1 MSDANEPSET
11 SPPTDVLRFKQLHV
25 SRFNGIEHGL
35 EVELCSGVNVIYG
48 ANATG
53 KTTLAHAIRG
63 LLWPGQVE
71 DQLPIVEA
79 RFVLD
84 GSTWRVELEG
94 NGCGFT
100 KDQSPASRPAL
111 PPAPHGPRYHLYLH
125 DLLGSEDVEEA
136 FAQRILKEAQGG
148 IDVDGAA
155 EELGFEVPSRRRVQI
170 TKTVEELREKRDET
184 KGTQEDLRRRE
195 QTLDALREKKAEA
208 ERAAKRAAALEQAEE
223 VAKAREA
230 HDEVEA
236 ALTSFPDVMGEVQGN
251 EDEELGSLQED
262 LSAAEE
268 ELQEAED
275 QIQAAESAIEES
287 RIPEAGLPEG
297 RVEELRGVVSTIREQ
312 ERTGRE
318 HNSEVK
324 ASEETEA
331 RAWERLP
338 AGADKEAAIEID
350 LPELEKIESHVTAV
364 QALKG
369 QREALETAKA
379 LFDGAAPDTPTDT
392 LQEGLK
398 HLHHWLQHPDA
409 GTASDLG
416 WPHWAVLIGGFLVAG
431 SGGLL
436 ILLGTGLTTGV
447 GIGLIALGVLIAGTE
462 RQRDVEGGA
471 EEARDQRGHYERQ
484 YERLGLEEPAAW
496 SRDAVEK
503 RADALLDQFR
513 NAHVA
518 TEKQETWDR
527 FESEYDDLDAR
538 EDELDQERQRLAE
551 ELGIEPGAGSLSLP
565 VLLER
570 LTRWQHAC
578 DDLDAKRA
586 ALEAAREEA
595 EKCRVRLN
603 ETLEEYDLGPIEDA
617 SEAAGAVATLETAR
631 NEFQE
636 AKRDL
641 EQARKQKESALQARD
656 NADAEI
662 EALYSR
668 LNLEQGD
675 ENGLHEVVGQHEAY
689 QDATQEVKEAEA
701 TLEAERRQLRRM
713 DAHEEEMEAMM
724 EKELERKLSEA
735 KERAETKEEYVK
747 EINTIENEIETARE
761 EGTLEERQAKYREQR
776 DELATER
783 KQDYDKAVGKVLAD
797 FIQDE
802 TRDQGLPPV
811 FHRAK
816 ELFAEITDYRY
827 ELTLDRKKS
836 TFRAFDC
843 THEKTFSL
851 DELSSGTQVQLMLSV
866 RIAFLETQ
874 EQGCHAP
881 LVLDE
886 TLANSDADRARAI
899 IEAVKTICEDGRQVL
914 YLTAQED
921 EVQKWNAQLDGEEE
935 LEHSFIS
942 LGEPDAR
949 DLVAAGGDG
958 AVVPA
963 RRSPETLPNPEATT
977 HEGLREALEVPPWS
991 PRQPVGRLHLWY
1003 LIESSEPLV
1012 DLIRSGTRTWGQL
1025 RHRHQI
1031 GGAAATPFDEQVFGG
1046 IQARA
1051 RAMEAWKDAWHIGR
1065 GAPVDRP
1072 ALEQTDAVTSTFIDG
1087 VTEIAKEV
1095 DGDAERILQIVR
1107 KRSDERVSGFR
1118 SHKADD
1124 LEEYFL
1130 ASGYLTDKEPLSD
1143 EEMWQQVLA
1152 DLTDERS
1159 EGLISEDELERLFGR
1174 IRTANEE
1181 Q

>member
-1 MSDANEPSET
+1 MSDSNEPSET
-11 SPPTDVLRFKQLHV
+11 SPPTDVLCFKQLHV
-25 SRFNGIEHGL
+25 NRFNGIEHGL
-35 EVELCSGVNVIYG
+35 EVELCSGVNVIHG

-63 LLWPGQVE
+63 LLWPGQLE

-94 NGCGFT
+94 NGYGFT

-111 PPAPHGPRYHLYLH
+111 PPASHGPRYHLYLH
-125 DLLGSEDVEEA
+125 DLLGSEDGEEA

-148 IDVDGAA
+148 IDVEGTA
-155 EELGFEVPSRRRVQI
+155 EELGFEVPSRRRAQI
-170 TKTVEELREKRDET
+170 TKTVEELREKRDDT
-184 KGTQEDLRRRE
+184 KGTQKDLRRRE
-195 QTLDALREKKAEA
+195 QTLDALRDKKTET
-208 ERAAKRAAALEQAEE
+208 ERAAKRVTALEQAKE

-230 HDEVEA
+230 HDEAEA

-251 EDEELGSLQED
+251 EDEKLASLQED
-262 LSAAEE
+262 LNAAEE
-268 ELQEAED
+268 KLQEAED
-275 QIQAAESAIEES
+275 QIESSELVIEES
-287 RIPEAGLPEG
+287 RIPEEGLPEG
-297 RVEELRGVVSTIREQ
+297 GIEELGGLVSTIREQ
-312 ERTGRE
+312 ERTVRE

-324 ASEETEA
+324 ESEEKEGK
-331 RAWERLP
+331 AWERLP
-338 AGADKEAAIEID
+338 AGVDKEAAIDID

-364 QALKG
+364 QGLQGK
-369 QREALETAKA
+369 REALETARE
-379 LFDGAAPDTPTDT
+379 LFDGAEPDTPTDT

-409 GTASDLG
+409 GPASGPG
-416 WPHWAVLIGGFLVAG
+416 WPHWAVLIGGLLVAG

-436 ILLGTGLTTGV
+436 ILLGTGLATAA
-447 GIGLIALGVLIAGTE
+447 GIGLIALGVLIAGAE
-462 RQRDVEGGA
+462 WQRDVQGGA
-471 EEARDQRGHYERQ
+471 EEARDQRGHYEREF
-484 YERLGLEEPAAW
+484 ERLGLEEPAAW
-496 SRDAVEK
+496 SRDSVEQ

-518 TEKQETWDR
+518 TKKQETWDR

-538 EDELDQERQRLAE
+538 EDKLDQERQRLAE
-551 ELGIEPGAGSLSLP
+551 ELGIDPDAGSLSLP

-578 DDLDAKRA
+578 DDVGANRE
-586 ALEAAREEA
+586 ALKTAEKEA
-595 EKCRVRLN
+595 ETCRDRLA
-603 ETLEEYDLGPIEDA
+603 LEEYDLGPIEDA
-617 SEAAGAVATLETAR
+617 SEAKGAVTTLETAR
-631 NEFQE
+631 NEFQK

-641 EQARKQKESALQARD
+641 EQAQKQKENANEARD
-656 NADAEI
+656 DAETEI
-662 EALYSR
+662 EDLYRR
-668 LNLEQGD
+668 LDLEQGAED
-675 ENGLHEVVGQHEAY
+675 ELRKLVGQHEAY
-689 QDATQEVKEAEA
+689 QDATDEVREAEA

-724 EKELERKLSEA
+724 EEELKRKLNEA
-735 KERAETKEEYVK
+735 KESAEKKEEYVK
-747 EINTIENEIETARE
+747 EINTIENEIETARS
-761 EGTLEERQAKYREQR
+761 EGTLEERQAKYRERR

-783 KQDYDKAVGKVLAD
+783 EQDYEKAVGKVLAD

-827 ELTLDRKKS
+827 KLTLDRTNS

-874 EQGCHAP
+874 EQGFHAP

-886 TLANSDADRARAI
+886 TLANSDEKRARAI

-921 EVQKWNAQLDGEEE
+921 EVQKWNAQLNGEEE
-935 LEHSFIS
+935 PEHAFIS
-942 LGEPDAR
+942 LGELDAR
-949 DLVAAGGDG
+949 DLVEAGGDG

-963 RRSPETLPNPEATT
+963 RRSPETLPNPNSTT
-977 HEGLREALEVPPWS
+977 HEELRGALEVPSWS

-1003 LIESSEPLV
+1003 FIESPEPLV

-1025 RHRHQI
+1025 QHRHQI
-1031 GGAAATPFDEQVFGG
+1031 GGAPATSLQERAFEK

-1051 RAMEAWKDAWHIGR
+1051 RAVEAWKDAWHIGR

-1095 DGDAERILQIVR
+1095 DGDATRILQVVR
-1107 KRSDERVSGFR
+1107 ERSDERVSGFR

-1130 ASGYLTDKEPLSD
+1130 ANGYMTDKEPLSD

-1159 EGLISEDELERLFGR
+1159 EGLISEDEVERLFGR